1 MAAMNRQPMIHYRM
15 AFLKQVRKNLR
26 GHTKGMSAIPPCRT
40 CRLTRQLTRSM
51 QKSITSISAALWAD
65 AGSGD
70 SASRAIVP

>member
-1 MAAMNRQPMIHYRM
+1 MNRQPMIHHRM

-26 GHTKGMSAIPPCRT
+26 IAASRISLIPAFGLSPAAP
-40 CRLTRQLTRSM
+40 QLTRSM

-65 AGSGD
+65 AGSGE